1 MGVALMSGMYGLIGG
16 ISCKSMRCEQT
27 VRNAVLYAIV
37 LQILTL
43 SFCQHVAFP
52 AKRFSAGHSIF
63 GFFGSRAPRQAE
75 AYRSGKNI

>member
-37 LQILTL
+37 L
-43 SFCQHVAFP
+43 
-52 AKRFSAGHSIF
+52 
-63 GFFGSRAPRQAE
+63 
-75 AYRSGKNI
+75 